1 MGQHALWT
9 CIYRRAG
16 GVCVQAASAGASRL
30 HEPSQSWIPA
40 DGRLAK
46 YIKWNMS
53 NYCTLIRWPCDYGN
67 SNSRECKQG
76 SLRRLREFFRWP
88 SAHVHTASKFYENTQ
103 ASSYIENRCRCS
115 TVAAY
120 MQVTIVPSR
129 ACKCAIWPEFTI
141 IYTRVRLVN
150 NG

>member
-1 MGQHALWT
+1 MRIHSSYIKKIKIMQAPKSL
-9 CIYRRAG
+9 A
-16 GVCVQAASAGASRL
+16 VCVS
-30 HEPSQSWIPA
+30 
-40 DGRLAK
+40 
-46 YIKWNMS
+46 
-53 NYCTLIRWPCDYGN
+53 
-67 SNSRECKQG
+67 
-76 SLRRLREFFRWP
+76 